1 MLQLAALALRAFAWR
16 NVLAA
21 AYPARAIPVF
31 SLACAYAAGVGL
43 NAYLPARG
51 GEAAKVALARAQ
63 IPGSS
68 IATVA
73 ASLSVVM
80 VLDAVLGA
88 SLILGLWATGVLP
101 ALPSLPGHGFVWI
114 VAGVAVASVGAAGLL
129 AHRFAAASRRVLS
142 SAVRGLTVLRSP
154 WRYVTT
160 VVPFQLA
167 AWACRVGVVYCALE
181 AFRFDVGVATA
192 LLVVVL
198 NGASAAVPVPGG
210 AGSQQVLAAYALQG
224 AVSTAAALSFSVS
237 MQIGVTAVNTTIGL
251 IALMV
256 LFRTVR
262 PLGAARAAVRAR
274 F

>member
-1 MLQLAALALRAFAWR
+1 VLQLAALALRAFAWR

-21 AYPARAIPVF
+21 AYPARSIPVF

-51 GEAAKVALARAQ
+51 GEAVKVALARAQ

-80 VLDAVLGA
+80 VLDAALGG
-88 SLILGLWATGVLP
+88 SLILVLWATGVLP
-101 ALPSLPGHGFVWI
+101 ALPSVPVQGFAWI
-114 VAGVAVASVGAAGLL
+114 VAGVAIATACVAALL
-129 AHRFAAASRRVLS
+129 ARRFAAACRRVLS
-142 SAVRGLTVLRSP
+142 SAARGLTVLRSP
-154 WRYVTT
+154 WRYVST

-181 AFRFDVGVATA
+181 AFRFDVGVTTA
-192 LLVVVL
+192 VLVVVL

-224 AVSTAAALSFSVS
+224 AISTAAALSFSVS
-237 MQIGVTAVNTTIGL
+237 MQIGVTVVNSTIGL
-251 IALMV
+251 IALMI

-274 F
+274 V